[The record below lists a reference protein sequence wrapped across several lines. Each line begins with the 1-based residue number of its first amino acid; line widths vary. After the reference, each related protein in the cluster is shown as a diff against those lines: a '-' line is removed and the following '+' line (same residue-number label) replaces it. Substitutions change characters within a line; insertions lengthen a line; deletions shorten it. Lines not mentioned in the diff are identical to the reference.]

1 MLISERIPIT
11 VGVVGHLDVITT
23 NEQKLQIEN
32 LFRDLASVY
41 TNSPVYLFSSIAE
54 GADRYVANIFLEL
67 KRNNE
72 DYKDR
77 FELIVP
83 MPFEI
88 EEYKNDFS
96 EESDREFDD
105 LLKQACRSFCVGYDD
120 NKEIDRPQQYL
131 KTGKLVA
138 DSSLILIALWDGES
152 GKKGGTADIVKH
164 KITGDDD
171 TVAESTFEYDGT
183 VFILPSKRAKSSYK
197 VSGDIRNKDALSL
210 NHILK
215 DPVLKD
221 ALEKIEEIN
230 SDSLTL
236 KQSEIEKSKS
246 YLFSKPDKLST
257 SQKSIL
263 IWYSI
268 MDLLSL
274 QFRKRDIIIT
284 IFLFVLGVF
293 LILALEVYSNISLN
307 RWVLGIAMFFIV
319 AATLVYFYSK
329 STKNHKKYLYN
340 RTLAEAL
347 RIQLYWNIAGINKNV
362 SDFILRIYRKEFTWV
377 KHILS
382 AIYGITYN
390 NGSISSE
397 VINDL
402 TDNWIKNQADFFE
415 SAIKKMRIQINFY
428 HKISNISFA
437 IAFVLLGS
445 ILILGEFYERN
456 NYLNWLLIIIGTL
469 LGVFALIKAYIQM
482 KGYEPLVNQYE
493 LMQVIYEK
501 AESKLAEV
509 NNLQMDIA
517 DKQSYLKELFFV
529 IGKEALIEN
538 GNWYLIFKEK
548 EPEIE
553 GI

>member
-1 MLISERIPIT
+1 MLMSGRIPVT
-11 VGVVGHLDVITT
+11 VGVVGHLDVITS
-23 NEQKLQIEN
+23 EEHKLQIEN
-32 LFRDLASVY
+32 LFRDLAARYPS
-41 TNSPVYLFSSIAE
+41 SPVYLFSSIAE
-54 GADRYVANIFLEL
+54 GADRYVANIFLDL

-72 DYKDR
+72 EFKER

-96 EESDREFDD
+96 DASDMEFQE
-105 LLKQACRSFCVGYDD
+105 LLKQAKRSFPVGYESI
-120 NKEIDRPQQYL
+120 EIDRPQQYL

-138 DSSLILIALWDGES
+138 DSSLILIALWDGEA

-171 TVAESTFEYDGT
+171 TVAESTFDYDGT

-210 NHILK
+210 DHILK

-230 SDSLTL
+230 SDSMSI
-236 KQSEIEKSKS
+236 KKSEIEKSKS
-246 YLFSKPDKLST
+246 YLFSAPDKLSI

-263 IWYSI
+263 NWYSV
-268 MDLLSL
+268 MDLLSQ
-274 QFRKRDIIIT
+274 QFRKRDIFIT
-284 IFLFVLGVF
+284 ICLFVLGIL
-293 LILALEVYSNISLN
+293 LILALEIYSNILLK
-307 RWVLGIAMFFIV
+307 RWVLGIAMFFII
-319 AATLVYFYSK
+319 AATLVYFYSR

-347 RIQLYWNIAGINKNV
+347 RIQFYWNLAGINKNV
-362 SDFILRIYRKEFTWV
+362 SDYILRIHRKEFTWV

-382 AIYGITYN
+382 AVYGITYN
-390 NGSISSE
+390 FGSISDKT
-397 VINDL
+397 INDL
-402 TDNWIKNQADFFE
+402 TVNWVKNQADFFE
-415 SAIKKMRIQINFY
+415 SAIGIMRKQINFY
-428 HKISNISFA
+428 HWISNMSFA
-437 IAFVLLGS
+437 VAFVLLGS
-445 ILILGEFYERN
+445 ILILGEFYETN
-456 NYLNWLLIIIGTL
+456 HYLNWLLIIIGTF
-469 LGVFALIKAYIQM
+469 LGIFALIKAYIQM

-501 AESKLAEV
+501 AELKIAEV

-517 DKQSYLKELFFV
+517 EKQSYLKELFFV